1 MTVWDLM
8 SLVVENLSRQKGR
21 VVLTAVGVI
30 IGTAAVVLLI
40 SLGVGLQQNAASQ
53 LGGIG
58 DLTKIQV
65 LPIFGEPDP
74 NTGQPAASTPL
85 TDDTV
90 AQLRELPGVTA
101 VVPQD
106 YLQSW
111 GYITLGR
118 AQGSG
123 QFIGVGTDNLADL
136 GVRVQ
141 GGTLD
146 IKRGSVVVGS
156 SIPQSFYDPFAPPSN
171 EPPEPVDLLNKQV
184 TITLVKWASDG
195 TEVHKTVRATVS
207 GIISEVH
214 DEPDWSVYFPL
225 DEIAG
230 YNTWILGQPI
240 DRNKEG
246 YRMIIVKATS
256 VEEVLDI
263 ADQITAMGYQAFT
276 PQTFVQGV
284 QGFYTVLQ
292 VVFGGVG
299 AIALL
304 VAAIG
309 IANTM
314 TMAILERTREIGLM
328 KAVGATNRHV
338 LGVFLGESAGI
349 GFLGGLGGVLLGWGL
364 GQVAN
369 VFVLAYL
376 AGQSIETGAPPP
388 SAAVVTPGWLPLFTL
403 IFATIIGMLSG
414 LYPALSAATLS
425 PIKALKYE

>member
-1 MTVWDLM
+1 MSVWDLV
-8 SLVVENLSRQKGR
+8 SLVLENLARRKGR

-30 IGTAAVVLLI
+30 IGTAAVVLLV
-40 SLGVGLQQNAASQ
+40 SLGVGLQQNAANQ

-65 LPIFGEPDP
+65 FPAYGEPDP
-74 NTGQPAASTPL
+74 NTGIPSTSSLL

-90 AQLRELPGVTA
+90 AQLRGLAGVTA
-101 VVPQD
+101 VIPQD

-111 GYITLGR
+111 GYITVGR
-118 AQGSG
+118 AQGGG
-123 QFIGVGTDNLADL
+123 QFIGVDTNDLTNL
-136 GVRVQ
+136 GVRAQ
-141 GGTLD
+141 AGSLA
-146 IKRGSVVVGS
+146 IKRGSIVVGS
-156 SIPQSFYDPFAPPSN
+156 SVPQSFYDPFAPPSN
-171 EPPEPVDLLNKQV
+171 EPPEPVDLLDKQV

-195 TEVHKTVRATVS
+195 TEVHKTIRATVS
-207 GIISEVH
+207 GIIAETR
-214 DEPDWSVYFPL
+214 DEPDWSVYMPL
-225 DEIAG
+225 SEITG
-230 YNTWILGQPI
+230 YNTWISGQPI
-240 DRNKEG
+240 DRNKVG
-246 YRMIIVKATS
+246 YPMIIVRATS
-256 VEEVLDI
+256 VEEVLDVT
-263 ADQITAMGYQAFT
+263 DQISALGYQAYT
-276 PQTFVQGV
+276 PQSFVQGIN
-284 QGFYTVLQ
+284 GFYTILQ
-292 VVFGGVG
+292 VIFGGVG

-338 LGVFLGESAGI
+338 LSVFLGESAGI

-388 SAAVVTPGWLPLFTL
+388 SVAVSTPGWLPLFTL
-403 IFATIIGMLSG
+403 VFATIVGLLSG